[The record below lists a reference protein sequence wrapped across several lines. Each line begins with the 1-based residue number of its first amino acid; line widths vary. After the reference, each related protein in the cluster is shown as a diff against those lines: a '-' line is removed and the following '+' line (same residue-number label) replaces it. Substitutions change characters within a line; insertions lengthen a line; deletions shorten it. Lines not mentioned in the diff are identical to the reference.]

1 MAEEETEKETIYDE
15 EGRENMGDS
24 DEITPEEEGFMK
36 GYESA
41 DERKEDKEEKE
52 DKEDKEEEEEKEEE

>member
-15 EGRENMGDS
+15 EGREDMGDS

-36 GYESA
+36 GYASA
-41 DERKEDKEEKE
+41 DERKEDKE
-52 DKEDKEEEEEKEEE
+52 DKEEDEEEKEEE